1 MLPEWRP
8 EPHNEE
14 YYFVSYAH
22 EDYKAVYKDIFS
34 FQSKGIN
41 IWYDAGMPPTQSWK
55 EIAEMFICK
64 YACKGVI
71 FYISE
76 FSILSEAIHEEMEY
90 VRKSGKEFI
99 VINLPIAGDY
109 KFQGESWKGRT
120 DYSALKLLKILQCN
134 NKKEIDKGKNNFVSK
149 ILNDDVR
156 YVEYGVLIEN
166 KIDELSK
173 LCRSSLFDFE
183 INSNV
188 IYVRTLNDFNV
199 REIIKDDFVF
209 IDKSNRKHNVQE
221 IGDCALA
228 NCKFLETI
236 EAPPTLNYLGCYV
249 FAKCYN
255 LNFVKMNGL
264 IGIGDGA
271 FFRCSHLTE
280 ISFPHLTKVGHFS
293 FYYCV
298 NLLRINAPSL
308 EEIWDYAFCGC
319 DLIKSASFKKVR
331 IIGNFAF
338 DSCTGLKKIYLKEVK
353 EIWSYSFCNC
363 WGLKDIYYEGTIQQ
377 WVLVNK
383 HNNWDYGTGNYIV
396 HCLDGNIVK
405 EKV

>member
-1 MLPEWRP
+1 MSISQKYKIIIFDLDMTLIDTSIGSSYCYDKAFQFAEEKYYERDLPL
-8 EPHNEE
+8 
-14 YYFVSYAH
+14 Y
-22 EDYKAVYKDIFS
+22 
-34 FQSKGIN
+34 
-41 IWYDAGMPPTQSWK
+41 M
-55 EIAEMFICK
+55 
-64 YACKGVI
+64 
-71 FYISE
+71 SE
-76 FSILSEAIHEEMEY
+76 FLDKTYSRLSSPKISY
-90 VRKSGKEFI
+90 KEFETEFYRHSHI
-99 VINLPIAGDY
+99 
-109 KFQGESWKGRT
+109 
-120 DYSALKLLKILQCN
+120 
-134 NKKEIDKGKNNFVSK
+134 
-149 ILNDDVR
+149 R